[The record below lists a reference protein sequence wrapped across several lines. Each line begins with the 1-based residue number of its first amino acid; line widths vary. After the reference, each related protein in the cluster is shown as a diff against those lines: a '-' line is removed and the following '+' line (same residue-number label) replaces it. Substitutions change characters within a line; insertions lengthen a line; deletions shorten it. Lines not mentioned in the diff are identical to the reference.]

1 MASEGMAIAVAPA
14 SLTRHNRLKRGSPV
28 SARISPRL
36 EILIGGAAVLISL
49 ASLGLT
55 ISANR
60 TQERLLAASTWP
72 YLVYG
77 TGNRMEDGTSAISM
91 TLHNGGV
98 GPARLAWLQVSYE
111 GQPRF
116 DAASLLLACCNP
128 GKLAVS
134 TVTSAGSGVIG
145 ADSKATF
152 LVLPEADNDPAVWSA
167 FNRRRFDV
175 QVRTC
180 FCSVLKE
187 CWMLD
192 SQEREPEPVAACP
205 QMDETQLW
213 HG

>member
-14 SLTRHNRLKRGSPV
+14 CLARHNRLKRGSPV

-36 EILIGGAAVLISL
+36 EILIGAAAVLISL

-72 YLVYG
+72 YLVFG

-116 DAASLLLACCNP
+116 DAASLL
-128 GKLAVS
+128 S
-134 TVTSAGSGVIG
+134 
-145 ADSKATF
+145 
-152 LVLPEADNDPAVWSA
+152 PAAIPASW
-167 FNRRRFDV
+167 R
-175 QVRTC
+175 
-180 FCSVLKE
+180 SV
-187 CWMLD
+187 
-192 SQEREPEPVAACP
+192 P
-205 QMDETQLW
+205 
-213 HG
+213 